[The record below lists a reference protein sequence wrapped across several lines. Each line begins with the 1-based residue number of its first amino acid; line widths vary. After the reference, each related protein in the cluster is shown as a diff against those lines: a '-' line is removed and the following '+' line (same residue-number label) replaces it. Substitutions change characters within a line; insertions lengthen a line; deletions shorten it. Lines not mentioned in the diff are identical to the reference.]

1 MAKSHPAQF
10 DDQGVLQLTQWARN
24 TVASFTLMAC
34 LASLGIILHSQYG
47 VRLASAIVHGL
58 GAFDL
63 AQLVNLTDSPATPA
77 VFDANERKYRA
88 VGDYLARRY
97 RVSSAMTT
105 DVVAKAHTIGADL
118 KIDPLLILA
127 VISVESRFNPVAE
140 SVMGAKGL
148 MQVIPRYH
156 SDKFDP
162 LGGEKVAFDP
172 QINILVG
179 AKILKEYIRR
189 TGDIAD
195 ALQLYV
201 GASSDENEN
210 GYSGKVMAER
220 ERLNQILR
228 QFQSQ
233 NQNRT
238 AQHQPLVKPLAASI

>member
-10 DDQGVLQLTQWARN
+10 DDQGAPYLAVWARN
-24 TVASFTLMAC
+24 TVGSFTLLAC
-34 LASLGIILHSQYG
+34 LLSLSIILHAQYG
-47 VRLASAIVHGL
+47 LRLAGALVHGL
-58 GAFDL
+58 SALDL
-63 AQLVNLTDSPATPA
+63 AQWVHLSDGPAQPVMA
-77 VFDANERKYRA
+77 DANESKYRA

-97 RVSSAMTT
+97 RVSSEMTT
-105 DVVAKAHTIGADL
+105 DIVAKAHAIGDEL
-118 KIDPLLILA
+118 KLDPLLILA

-156 SDKFDP
+156 TDKFNP

-172 QINILVG
+172 QVNIVVG
-179 AKILKEYIRR
+179 AKILKEYLRR
-189 TGDIAD
+189 TGDLAD

-220 ERLNQILR
+220 DRLNFILR
-228 QFQSQ
+228 QFHSQ
-233 NQNRT
+233 HRT
-238 AQHQPLVKPLAASI
+238 AQRAAATKAQAASI

>member
-10 DDQGVLQLTQWARN
+10 DDQGVPPSAQWARN
-24 TVASFTLMAC
+24 TVAGFTLLAC
-34 LASLGIILHSQYG
+34 LTSLGIILHTQYG
-47 VRLASAIVHGL
+47 ARLASAIVHGL
-58 GAFDL
+58 GVFDL
-63 AQLVNLTDSPATPA
+63 TQLMTSSDAPAVPA
-77 VFDANERKYRA
+77 VFTANERKYRA

-97 RVSSAMTT
+97 RVSSEMTT
-105 DVVAKAHTIGADL
+105 EVVAKAHSIGADL
-118 KIDPLLILA
+118 KLDPLLILA

-156 SDKFDP
+156 GDKFDP

-172 QINILVG
+172 QINMLVG

-201 GASSDENEN
+201 GASSEETEN

-233 NQNRT
+233 NRT
-238 AQHQPLVKPLAASI
+238 AQNPPIVKALAASI

>member
-10 DDQGVLQLTQWARN
+10 DDQDVPQLTQWARN

-58 GAFDL
+58 GTLDL
-63 AQLVNLTDSPATPA
+63 AQLVHLTDTPATPA
-77 VFDANERKYRA
+77 ASDANEGKYRA

-105 DVVAKAHTIGADL
+105 DIVAKAHAIGGEL
-118 KIDPLLILA
+118 KVDPMLILA
-127 VISVESRFNPVAE
+127 VIAVESRFNPVAE

-156 SDKFDP
+156 ADKFDP

-179 AKILKEYIRR
+179 ARILKEYIRR

-233 NQNRT
+233 NRT
-238 AQHQPLVKPLAASI
+238 AQHKPVVAPPAASI

>member
-10 DDQGVLQLTQWARN
+10 DEQNAPRLALWARN
-24 TVASFTLMAC
+24 MMASFTLLAC
-34 LASLGIILHSQYG
+34 LVSLNVILHNQHG
-47 VRLASAIVHGL
+47 VRVVTSIGNNLAAL
-58 GAFDL
+58 DL
-63 AQLVNLTDSPATPA
+63 VQLVTLADTPVKPA
-77 VFDANERKYRA
+77 VAEGPNVGKYRA

-97 RVSSAMTT
+97 RVSSEMTAN
-105 DVVAKAHTIGADL
+105 VVAKAHAVGAEL
-118 KIDPLLILA
+118 KLDPLLILA
-127 VISVESRFNPVAE
+127 VIAVESRFNPLAE

-172 QINILVG
+172 YANIVVG
-179 AKILKEYIRR
+179 AKILQEYLRR

-201 GASSDENEN
+201 GATSDENEN

-220 ERLNQILR
+220 NRLGQVLR
-228 QFQSQ
+228 QFET
-233 NQNRT
+233 QNRT
-238 AQHQPLVKPLAASI
+238 AQHQPAARPLAASI